1 MSEKVVFMG
10 SPELAAKIL
19 ESLVTRYQVVGVV
32 TQPDRP
38 AGRGKVLTSPPVKV
52 LADQL
57 GIATIQPERI
67 RDEAFAQLQAW
78 NPDVI
83 VVAAFGQILR
93 QRVLDLPKFGCINVH
108 ASYLP
113 RWRGAAPIQAAILH
127 GDEFTGVS
135 IMKMD
140 AGIDTGSVLIQEK
153 VYLTED
159 ENLASLTHKLST
171 LGASLLLKALEE
183 YLDGRLNTTPQPES
197 GDTYAAML
205 TKEDGLLDFSK
216 SAVEIDR
223 KVRALNDW
231 PGTFCEING
240 QVLKIRKVKILH
252 SETHP
257 AGMQSVLD
265 KIPAISTPD
274 GWVQLLEVQPAG
286 KKWMPG
292 ADFLRGIQ
300 NWNDSKKND

>member
-1 MSEKVVFMG
+1 MSENVVFMG
-10 SPELAAKIL
+10 SPELAARVL
-19 ESLVTRYQVVGVV
+19 DALASSYRVVGVV

-57 GIATIQPERI
+57 GIPTIQPERL

-78 NPDVI
+78 SPDVI

-140 AGIDTGSVLIQEK
+140 AGIDTGPVLIQEK
-153 VYLTED
+153 VFLEED
-159 ENLASLTHKLST
+159 ETLTTLTDKLST
-171 LGASLLLKALEE
+171 LGASLLLKALKG
-183 YLDGRLNTTPQPES
+183 YLAGRLVAKPQPES
-197 GDTYAAML
+197 GDTYAGML
-205 TKEDGLLDFSK
+205 TKEDGLLDFK
-216 SAVEIDR
+216 QSAVDIDR

-231 PGTFCEING
+231 PGTYCDVNG
-240 QVLKIRKVKILH
+240 QILKVRKVKITL

-257 AGMQSVLD
+257 AGIRSVLD
-265 KIPAISTPD
+265 KVPAISTPD

-292 ADFLRGIQ
+292 ADYMRGIQ
-300 NWNDSKKND
+300 NWKTSD

>member
-10 SPELAAKIL
+10 SPDLAAKIL
-19 ESLVTRYQVVGVV
+19 ESLVTKYKVVGVV

-57 GIATIQPERI
+57 GIATIQPERLK
-67 RDEAFAQLQAW
+67 DEAFAQLQAW

-113 RWRGAAPIQAAILH
+113 RWRGAAPIQAAIMH

-140 AGIDTGSVLIQEK
+140 AGIDTGPVLIQEK
-153 VYLTED
+153 VYLAED
-159 ENLASLTHKLST
+159 ETLSSLTDKLSI
-171 LGASLLLKALEE
+171 LGGSLLIDALED
-183 YLDGRLNTTPQPES
+183 YIAGRLSPTPQPES
-197 GDTYAAML
+197 GDTYAGML
-205 TKEDGLLDFSK
+205 SKEDGLLDFSK
-216 SAVEIDR
+216 SAIAIDR

-231 PGTFCEING
+231 PGTFCDING
-240 QVLKIRKVKILH
+240 QVLKVRKVKIQN
-252 SETHP
+252 SETQR
-257 AGMQSVLD
+257 AGMRSVLD
-265 KIPAISTPD
+265 KVPAISTPD
-274 GWVQLLEVQPAG
+274 GWVLLLEVQPAG

-292 ADFLRGIQ
+292 TDFLRGFQ
-300 NWNDSKKND
+300 NWKTD

>member
-10 SPELAAKIL
+10 SPELAAKVL
-19 ESLVTRYQVVGVV
+19 ESLTARYKVVGVV

-38 AGRGKVLTSPPVKV
+38 AGRGKVLSPPPVKV

-57 GIATIQPERI
+57 NIPTIQPERL

-93 QRVLDLPKFGCINVH
+93 QRVLDLPIYGCINVH

-140 AGIDTGSVLIQEK
+140 AGIDTGPVLVQEK

-159 ENLASLTHKLST
+159 ETLTSLTDKLAT
-171 LGASLLLKALEE
+171 LGASLLISTLEE
-183 YLDGRLNTTPQPES
+183 YISGRLEPTPQPDS
-197 GDTYAAML
+197 GDTYAGML
-205 TKEDGLLDFSK
+205 TKEDGLLDFEH
-216 SAVEIDR
+216 SAIKVDR

-231 PGTFCEING
+231 PGTFYKFNG
-240 QVLKIRKVKILH
+240 QVLKIRKVETILT
-252 SETHP
+252 EAHP
-257 AGMQSVLD
+257 AGIRSVLA
-265 KIPAISTPD
+265 KVPVISTPD
-274 GWVQLLEVQPAG
+274 GWVKLLEVQPAG

-292 ADFLRGIQ
+292 SDFLRGIQ
-300 NWNDSKKND
+300 NWTTDEQYE

>member
-10 SPELAAKIL
+10 SPDLAAKIL
-19 ESLVTRYQVVGVV
+19 ESLVTKYRVVGVV

-38 AGRGKVLTSPPVKV
+38 AGRGKILTSPPVKV

-57 GIATIQPERI
+57 GIATIQPERLK
-67 RDEAFAQLQAW
+67 DEAFAQLQAW

-140 AGIDTGSVLIQEK
+140 AGIDTGPVLIQEK
-153 VYLTED
+153 VYLAED
-159 ENLASLTHKLST
+159 ETLSSLTDKLSI
-171 LGASLLLKALEE
+171 LGGSLLIDALED
-183 YLDGRLNTTPQPES
+183 YIAGRLSPTPQPES
-197 GDTYAAML
+197 GDTYAGML
-205 TKEDGLLDFSK
+205 SKEDGLLDFSK
-216 SAVEIDR
+216 SAIAIDR

-231 PGTFCEING
+231 PGTFCDING
-240 QVLKIRKVKILH
+240 QVLKVRKVKIQN
-252 SETHP
+252 SETQP
-257 AGMQSVLD
+257 AGMRSVLD
-265 KIPAISTPD
+265 KVPAISTPD
-274 GWVQLLEVQPAG
+274 GWVLLLEVQPAG

-292 ADFLRGIQ
+292 TDFLRGFQ
-300 NWNDSKKND
+300 NWKTD

>member
-10 SPELAAKIL
+10 SPDLAAKIL
-19 ESLVTRYQVVGVV
+19 ESLVTKYQVVGVV

-57 GIATIQPERI
+57 GISTIQPERL

-127 GDEFTGVS
+127 GDDFTGVS

-140 AGIDTGSVLIQEK
+140 AGIDTGPVLIQEK
-153 VYLTED
+153 VYLSED
-159 ENLASLTHKLST
+159 ETLTSLTDKLST

-183 YLDGRLNTTPQPES
+183 YIAGRLLTMPQPES
-197 GDTYAAML
+197 GDTYAGML
-205 TKEDGLLDFSK
+205 SKVDGLLDFST
-216 SAVEIDR
+216 SAIEIDR

-240 QVLKIRKVKILH
+240 QVLKVRKVKIIP
-252 SETHP
+252 SETHT
-257 AGMQSVLD
+257 AGMRSVLD
-265 KIPAISTPD
+265 KEPAISTPD
-274 GWVQLLEVQPAG
+274 GWVLLREVQPAG

-292 ADFLRGIQ
+292 VDFLRGFL
-300 NWNDSKKND
+300 NWITD

>member
-1 MSEKVVFMG
+1 MSFNVVFMG
-10 SPELAAKIL
+10 SPELAARIL
-19 ESLVTRYQVVGVV
+19 DSLAAKYHVVGVV

-57 GIATIQPERI
+57 GIPTIQPERL

-93 QRVLDLPKFGCINVH
+93 QRVLDLPKYGCINVH

-140 AGIDTGSVLIQEK
+140 AGIDTGPVLIQEK
-153 VYLTED
+153 VYLAED
-159 ENLASLTHKLST
+159 ETLSTLTDKLST

-183 YLDGRLNTTPQPES
+183 YLAGRLETTPQPEV
-197 GDTYAAML
+197 GDTYAGML

-231 PGTFCEING
+231 PGTYCDING
-240 QVLKIRKVKILH
+240 QVLKVRKVRILQ
-252 SETHP
+252 SEAHP
-257 AGMQSVLD
+257 AGIRSVLD
-265 KIPAISTPD
+265 KVPSISTPD
-274 GWVQLLEVQPAG
+274 GWVKLLEVQPPG

-292 ADFLRGIQ
+292 ADFLRGFQ
-300 NWNDSKKND
+300 NWKTSD

>member
-1 MSEKVVFMG
+1 MSVNVVFMG
-10 SPELAAKIL
+10 SPELAARIL
-19 ESLVTRYQVVGVV
+19 DALAEKYHVVGVV

-57 GIATIQPERI
+57 GIPTIQPERL

-93 QRVLDLPKFGCINVH
+93 QRVLDLPKYGCINVH

-127 GDEFTGVS
+127 GDEYTGVS

-140 AGIDTGSVLIQEK
+140 AGIDTGPVLIQEK
-153 VYLTED
+153 VFLTPDETLSSLTE
-159 ENLASLTHKLST
+159 KLST
-171 LGASLLLKALEE
+171 TGASLLLKALEE
-183 YLDGRLNTTPQPES
+183 YLSGRLGTTPQPEV
-197 GDTYAAML
+197 GDTYAGML
-205 TKEDGLLDFSK
+205 TKEDGLLDFST

-240 QVLKIRKVKILH
+240 LVLKVRKVKILH
-252 SETHP
+252 TEAHP
-257 AGMQSVLD
+257 AGTRSVLD
-265 KIPAISTPD
+265 KVPAISTPD
-274 GWVQLLEVQPAG
+274 GWVQLLEVQPPG

-300 NWNDSKKND
+300 NWKTSE

>member
-19 ESLVTRYQVVGVV
+19 ESLAMKYQVIGVV

-57 GIATIQPERI
+57 GILTIQPERL
-67 RDEAFAQLQAW
+67 RDEAFAQLLAW

-93 QRVLDLPKFGCINVH
+93 QRVLDLPKYGCINVH

-140 AGIDTGSVLIQEK
+140 AGIDTGPVLIQEK
-153 VYLTED
+153 VFLAED
-159 ENLASLTHKLST
+159 EILSTLTDKLST
-171 LGASLLLKALEE
+171 LGASLLLGALEG
-183 YLDGRLNTTPQPES
+183 YIAGRITATPQPDTGE
-197 GDTYAAML
+197 TYAGML
-205 TKEDGLLDFSK
+205 KKEDGLLEFSS

-231 PGTFCEING
+231 PGTFCEIND
-240 QVLKIRKVKILH
+240 QILKVRKVKIKI
-252 SETHP
+252 SESHP
-257 AGMQSVLD
+257 ARMRSVLD
-265 KIPAISTPD
+265 KVPAISTPD
-274 GWVQLLEVQPAG
+274 GWVQLLEVQPPG

-292 ADFLRGIQ
+292 ADYLRGIQ
-300 NWNDSKKND
+300 NWNTND

>member
-10 SPELAAKIL
+10 SPDLAAKVL
-19 ESLVTRYQVVGVV
+19 ESLAAKYQVVGVV

-52 LADQL
+52 LADRL
-57 GIATIQPERI
+57 GIPTIQPERL

-93 QRVLDLPKFGCINVH
+93 QRVLDLPKYGCINVH

-140 AGIDTGSVLIQEK
+140 AGIDTGPVLIQEK
-153 VYLTED
+153 VYLAED
-159 ENLASLTHKLST
+159 ETLTTLTEKLAA
-171 LGASLLLKALEE
+171 LGASLLLKALED
-183 YLDGRLNTTPQPES
+183 YISGRLEATPQPEG
-197 GDTYAAML
+197 GDTYAGML
-205 TKEDGLLDFSK
+205 TKEDGLLDFSQ
-216 SAVEIDR
+216 AAIDIDR

-240 QVLKIRKVKILH
+240 QVLKVRKVKIIH
-252 SETHP
+252 SEAHP
-257 AGMQSVLD
+257 AGNRSVLD
-265 KIPAISTPD
+265 KVPAISTPD
-274 GWVQLLEVQPAG
+274 GWVKLLEVQPAG

-292 ADFLRGIQ
+292 SDFLRGTQ
-300 NWNDSKKND
+300 NWITSD

>member
-1 MSEKVVFMG
+1 MSENVVFMG
-10 SPELAAKIL
+10 SPELAARIMEALASKY
-19 ESLVTRYQVVGVV
+19 RVVGVV

-38 AGRGKVLTSPPVKV
+38 AGRGKVLASPPVKV

-57 GIATIQPERI
+57 GIPTIQPERL

-93 QRVLDLPKFGCINVH
+93 QRVLELPKFGCINVH

-140 AGIDTGSVLIQEK
+140 AGIDTGPVLIQEK
-153 VYLTED
+153 VYLAVD
-159 ENLASLTHKLST
+159 ETLST
-171 LGASLLLKALEE
+171 LTEKLSALGATLLLKALED
-183 YLDGRLNTTPQPES
+183 YLAGKLDSKPQPQG
-197 GDTYAAML
+197 GDTYAGML
-205 TKEDGLLDFSK
+205 KKEDGLLDFTQ
-216 SAVEIDR
+216 SAAEIDR

-231 PGTFCEING
+231 PGTYCDVNG
-240 QVLKIRKVKILH
+240 QVIKIRKVKTIL
-252 SETHP
+252 SEPHP
-257 AGMQSVLD
+257 AGMRSVLD
-265 KIPAISTPD
+265 KVPAISTAD

-300 NWNDSKKND
+300 NWKTSD

>member
-57 GIATIQPERI
+57 GIATIQPERL

-140 AGIDTGSVLIQEK
+140 AGIDTGPVLIQEK
-153 VYLTED
+153 VNLTEE
-159 ENLASLTHKLST
+159 ENLNSLTLKLAN
-171 LGASLLLKALEE
+171 LGAVLLLKALED
-183 YLDGRLNTTPQPES
+183 YIAGRLSTTPQPES

-205 TKEDGLLDFSK
+205 NKEDGLLDFSK

-231 PGTFCEING
+231 PGTFCEVNG

-252 SETHP
+252 SEMHP
-257 AGMQSVLD
+257 ARMRSVLD
-265 KIPAISTPD
+265 KVPAISTPD